1 MQQVGRFLVLAS
13 PVLGLEVFVNLHDVL
28 QRSSSSGIKIIIMV
42 LQANSQKDNQILLMA
57 KYLDD
62 IDIQERLLTNLVR
75 RARAGSETL
84 ASLVSL
90 TSQKPAEHVYRP

>member
-1 MQQVGRFLVLAS
+1 LV
-13 PVLGLEVFVNLHDVL
+13 
-28 QRSSSSGIKIIIMV
+28 IV

-90 TSQKPAEHVYRP
+90 TSQTPAERVYCP

>member
-1 MQQVGRFLVLAS
+1 M
-13 PVLGLEVFVNLHDVL
+13 PWHHPLGLEVFATLLDVL
-28 QRSSSSGIKIIIMV
+28 QRSSSICINNLVIV

-90 TSQKPAEHVYRP
+90 TSQTPAERVYCP